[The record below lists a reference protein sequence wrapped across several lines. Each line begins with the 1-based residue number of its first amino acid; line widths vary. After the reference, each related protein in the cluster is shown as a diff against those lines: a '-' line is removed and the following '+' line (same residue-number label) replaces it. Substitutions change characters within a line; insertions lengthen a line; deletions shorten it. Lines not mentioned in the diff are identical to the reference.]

1 MSSEAPS
8 LPLQPSALRVSPG
21 FLSLI
26 PLPSRGHSQ
35 QASTPL
41 NLCIKVTVR
50 PPLLKPMTCHQ
61 QGTPARP
68 ASPKR
73 FPTWF
78 PEHHWLPEAPVSRCL
93 SQPAHLL
100 LCPGPQARTASCFHN
115 VWNFPWPGPGSSS
128 PCPRPFLSPAPHGS
142 ILLSL
147 GHCGEPPPAS
157 HSPVPDPWGQPHA
170 STFRAYLER
179 TALTLWPRP
188 RHPRLL
194 VTQRPPRC
202 PGRHPFSPSPHLVST

>member
-1 MSSEAPS
+1 
-8 LPLQPSALRVSPG
+8 
-21 FLSLI
+21 
-26 PLPSRGHSQ
+26 
-35 QASTPL
+35 
-41 NLCIKVTVR
+41 
-50 PPLLKPMTCHQ
+50 MTCHQ

-78 PEHHWLPEAPVSRCL
+78 PEHHWLLEAPVSRCL

-128 PCPRPFLSPAPHGS
+128 PCPHPFLSPAPHSS

-147 GHCGEPPPAS
+147 SHWCGEPPPAS

-170 STFRAYLER
+170 STFRAYPER

-202 PGRHPFSPSPHLVST
+202 PGRHPFSPFASFGLNLRDPPERPSLTSLLVLDLGMAALSLGKGQSFLLAFFNPAKLKF